1 MIGAYQ
7 GSSGAEAALKAVVD
21 AMVFPGNLDVSLQW
35 PVFLGQPSGLRVSYQ
50 RRDSEYEIGQ
60 TFRLLE
66 VNELIF
72 DIFIFTAN
80 EHEALN
86 FTDGLEGGF
95 NTFPLPAAF
104 QAVRGQLA
112 SQESATRISDR
123 VLSDINQL
131 LALTI
136 GKSWSM
142 YHPNPDPDVVHPDVA
157 VSTQEKE
164 LKQINALLSAL
175 QAAPGRSDPA
185 PAASPRT
192 PIDDWG
198 DVLDCLEYIQSRI
211 RQIPPYAFRPLGCRD
226 LTAPEIWQLGISGR
240 VYSVA
245 MEYTATEWT

>member
-7 GSSGAEAALKAVVD
+7 GSSGAEAALKSVVD

-60 TFRLLE
+60 TYRLLE

-80 EHEALN
+80 EHEALD

-95 NTFPLPAAF
+95 NTFPLPAGL
-104 QAVRGQLA
+104 QAVRDQLA
-112 SQESATRISDR
+112 GLQGAGTPHAKAGPAVERIMSLLGRSGTITVDEQEKKLRRVNRALADISTGAATADWSDISDDLEAIQARIAR
-123 VLSDINQL
+123 V
-131 LALTI
+131 
-136 GKSWSM
+136 
-142 YHPNPDPDVVHPDVA
+142 
-157 VSTQEKE
+157 
-164 LKQINALLSAL
+164 
-175 QAAPGRSDPA
+175 
-185 PAASPRT
+185 
-192 PIDDWG
+192 
-198 DVLDCLEYIQSRI
+198 
-211 RQIPPYAFRPLGCRD
+211 PPYAFRPLGCRD